1 MKTKVFLSISGLAA
15 ALALSALLASCG
27 SSKNELPAG
36 PPPSPTNNIA
46 LPNITAGTN
55 FGFDISAV
63 SGTTYMITDRNNK
76 AVDFVDIPSLTLKT
90 QVTGT
95 GTSAFAGLNP
105 PPPAAANNALSG
117 PDGNNPVGNFEYV
130 GDVASVKIID
140 RTLTPPAIVKV
151 ITPPLSTTFRADEV
165 CYDSTHNL
173 FMISSPEETPP
184 FATFINTTT
193 QTVVATVKFGDSAG
207 LEACGYDPVLDTFYV
222 NNDGTPTNPHGELE
236 RLPGAAIRAIPA
248 GGIVDY
254 STLTGLGRTS
264 EGNCDPT
271 GLALGPGTDLAVGCR
286 EGTTGAP
293 LNFLIFNRST
303 GALLTTLNAGGGD
316 QVWYDPTS
324 NAYYNAAS
332 RWTASGV
339 AATNG
344 ACSASSPCSPELIV
358 INAATR
364 KVAGFA
370 PVGNNAHS
378 VGVDPATGTIFV
390 PYSSAAAPAGC
401 GTCSDLGFI
410 NGGISVF
417 KVSQFFH

>member
-1 MKTKVFLSISGLAA
+1 
-15 ALALSALLASCG
+15 
-27 SSKNELPAG
+27 
-36 PPPSPTNNIA
+36 
-46 LPNITAGTN
+46 
-55 FGFDISAV
+55 
-63 SGTTYMITDRNNK
+63 
-76 AVDFVDIPSLTLKT
+76 
-90 QVTGT
+90 
-95 GTSAFAGLNP
+95 
-105 PPPAAANNALSG
+105 
-117 PDGNNPVGNFEYV
+117 
-130 GDVASVKIID
+130 
-140 RTLTPPAIVKV
+140 
-151 ITPPLSTTFRADEV
+151 
-165 CYDSTHNL
+165 
-173 FMISSPEETPP
+173 
-184 FATFINTTT
+184 
-193 QTVVATVKFGDSAG
+193 VATVKFGDSAG

-222 NNDGTPTNPHGELE
+222 NNDGITTAGSANAHGELE

-316 QVWYDPTS
+316 QIWYDPTS

-332 RWTASGV
+332 RWTASGL

-344 ACSASSPCSPELIV
+344 ACSAASPCSPELIV
-358 INAATR
+358 VDAATR

-378 VGVDPATGTIFV
+378 VAVDPVTGLIFV

-401 GTCSDLGFI
+401 GTCSDFGFI